1 MQIRLGKEREKGV
14 VAGMNLMKY
23 EPELYKVSA
32 DKPERG
38 TEFFANIS
46 TPVRVDSKEY
56 ENQKLITDDLEIS
69 EAFSTDEYGDM
80 MKARAIREFER
91 YLDSARVSLDLML
104 ERQMKEAWQTSKN
117 AATRP
122 GG

>member
-1 MQIRLGKEREKGV
+1 MNQNYIKPARTNRKGQ
-14 VAGMNLMKY
+14 
-23 EPELYKVSA
+23 PS
-32 DKPERG
+32 
-38 TEFFANIS
+38 FFANIS

-80 MKARAIREFER
+80 MKARATREFER
-91 YLDSARVSLDLML
+91 YLDSALVSLDLML